1 MAYKV
6 FLVEDEI
13 TTREGIRD
21 NVDWISA
28 GFEFCGEAPDGEI
41 ALPLIEAAQPDLLIT
56 DIKMP
61 FMDGLQLCKIV
72 RENMPWMKVIIISG
86 YDEFRYAQSAIKL
99 GVTEYLLKPIGVQE
113 LQQVLIRVTAALDQE
128 KSDRAYMKQLRS
140 QVEDNLTLLR
150 EKFLLR
156 LVSGGESS
164 ISAIEQS
171 QQLGINI
178 LSRYY
183 QVVLI
188 KIKTG
193 NGHRPF
199 NYPTCQ
205 QVEKLILGLIG
216 ANQNVLLTK
225 KDMEE
230 FVLIFK
236 GDDLEELEQESSFLT
251 GLIENDVENKTT
263 CSLVIGIGEIQ
274 QRLGDLYRSFTEA
287 LVKVKGKWE
296 DLEISEQQRLERSAL
311 MQYLEHGKAED
322 FDSFFD
328 TFIRPLGEAALRSDL
343 LKHYIIIENI
353 FTAAQYISEL
363 GGNVEQLIPEI
374 HRGDE
379 YLARIKTLE
388 DIRSETRRPLITALA
403 YRDSQANNDRATII
417 NQARAY
423 INSHYS
429 DSNLSLNEIATQ
441 VNFSP
446 NHFSAV
452 FTSETGEN
460 FRDYLARTRVE
471 QAKKLLRTTGLKV
484 AEVALRCGYNDP
496 HYFSI
501 IFRKNTGLSPQ
512 QFRAMEKN
520 KNKA

>member
-1 MAYKV
+1 MLYKV

-21 NVDWISA
+21 NVDWTSA

-72 RENMPWMKVIIISG
+72 REHLPWMKIIIISG

-99 GVTEYLLKPIGVQE
+99 GVTEYLLKPVGVQE
-113 LQQVLIRVTAALDQE
+113 MQQALTRVAAVLDQE

-140 QVEDNLTLLR
+140 QVEDNLTLLK
-150 EKFLLR
+150 EKFFLR
-156 LVSGGESS
+156 LVTGGESS

-183 QVVLI
+183 QVILI
-188 KIKTG
+188 RIRTG
-193 NGHRPF
+193 DGVRPF
-199 NYPTCQ
+199 DYQTCQ

-216 ANQNVLLTK
+216 ANQDVLLTK

-230 FVLIFK
+230 FILIFK
-236 GDDLEELEQESSFLT
+236 GDDLEELEQESSFLA
-251 GLIENDVENKTT
+251 GLIQDDVESKTN
-263 CSLVIGIGEIQ
+263 CRLIIGIGEVQ

-296 DLEISEQQRLERSAL
+296 DFEVSEQQRLERSAL
-311 MQYLEHGKAED
+311 MHYLEHGKVED

-328 TFIRPLGEAALRSDL
+328 SFIRPLGEAALRSDL

-363 GGNVEQLIPEI
+363 GGNVEELIPEI
-374 HRGDE
+374 HRNDE
-379 YLARIKTLE
+379 YLSRIKTLE
-388 DIRSETRRPLITALA
+388 DIRMETKKPLVTALA

-417 NQARAY
+417 NQAKTY

-429 DSNLSLNEIATQ
+429 DSNLSLIEIAAQ

-452 FTSETGEN
+452 FSGETGEN
-460 FRDYLARTRVE
+460 FRDYLARTRLE
-471 QAKKLLRTTGLKV
+471 QAKKLLRTTNLKV
-484 AEVALRCGYNDP
+484 ADVALRCGYNDP

-501 IFRKNTGLSPQ
+501 IFRKSTGLPPQ
-512 QFRAMEKN
+512 QFRAIAKQ